1 MSQEGTRKE
10 LEKRATA
17 ALKDCKKDKLPHL
30 EAMIREIQGDD
41 WEWGYA
47 IFKKSEDQERITYRS
62 SGR

>member
-30 EAMIREIQGDD
+30 EAMIREIKGDD

>member
-1 MSQEGTRKE
+1 
-10 LEKRATA
+10 
-17 ALKDCKKDKLPHL
+17 
-30 EAMIREIQGDD
+30 MIREIQGDD